1 VCKTPEIPG
10 AELTTVTW
18 NARVVK
24 IYNTITS
31 LVRFDQNYFLMPL
44 KYTLAFYNARVVK
57 FTSLYIISLARFET
71 NSAIK
76 TLQPSAM
83 PELNFKLSSRRIGPC
98 FKCFQYQDSFELGEW
113 SKTDALFYSTVSL
126 PGPRSRL
133 STHGCQIFRSTTYQN
148 GVKYGTIYARRTATR
163 TTAART
169 TATRWIWTCQT
180 ASCNMSTCLMNW
192 VVEHGNLSKTLFITL
207 VPTALC

>member
-18 NARVVK
+18 NARVAK

-31 LVRFDQNYFLMPL
+31 LVRFDQNYFLVSL

-76 TLQPSAM
+76 TLQPSTM
-83 PELNFKLSSRRIGPC
+83 PELKF
-98 FKCFQYQDSFELGEW
+98 
-113 SKTDALFYSTVSL
+113 
-126 PGPRSRL
+126 
-133 STHGCQIFRSTTYQN
+133 
-148 GVKYGTIYARRTATR
+148 
-163 TTAART
+163 
-169 TATRWIWTCQT
+169 
-180 ASCNMSTCLMNW
+180 
-192 VVEHGNLSKTLFITL
+192 
-207 VPTALC
+207 